1 LGVWALKKLLV
12 PVIASILI
20 LGGFGFS
27 QEALGFAYIFSEFPD
42 PDASFGPPESEGNQI
57 FEDDLRVTLVAGAE
71 VGIQAQSDIVTHVIG
86 YTGTGGVIPVTVG
99 IDPTSANAA
108 QMVTSVQNTVNTWN
122 SLSSTSGNLIT
133 GGANA
138 IPFFSFDFESAM
150 LHELGHALGLSHVNA
165 ASESGLANALQ
176 DYTKATDGANN
187 AFNLN
192 DGADNII
199 GSADDIRGDDDNL
212 NWYRT
217 SNNNPMTL
225 ASPVDSTN
233 YARNLASLPGG
244 DTFSANSDRIVVG
257 ALGFAN
263 TEGVMNQGTFNDEAQ
278 RTLVHDDVAGISY
291 AMTGIDETAGNADD
305 YTIAL
310 SFVGLTTAADIVV
323 DFDNGQTG
331 FAVTSVTGNNLG
343 NDHFAINT
351 AVIFFNTGPFILSG
365 NSFNWFFTPA
375 QTTAVGG
382 EFIPLDTTM
391 VLVAGTQTAAAWMIP
406 VIVSAIGIGIVIAR
420 KF

>member
-1 LGVWALKKLLV
+1 MNSKYGY
-12 PVIASILI
+12 SILAGI
-20 LGGFGFS
+20 LIIGGFGFS
-27 QEALGFAYIFSEFPD
+27 QEAWGFGYVFSEFPD
-42 PDASFGPPESEGNQI
+42 PDASYGPPESEGTQI
-57 FEDDLRVTLVAGAE
+57 FEDDVRATLIDFEGVTAL
-71 VGIQAQSDIVTHVIG
+71 AQVDIVTHPIG

-108 QMVTSVQNTVNTWN
+108 QMVTSVQNAVNTWN
-122 SLSSTSGNLIT
+122 SLNPTTGNLIS

-138 IPFFSFDFESAM
+138 IPFSDIDFESVM

-165 ASESGLANALQ
+165 ATESGLATALQ
-176 DYTKATDGANN
+176 DYTKGTDGINN
-187 AFNLN
+187 VFDLN
-192 DGADNII
+192 AGGDAII
-199 GSADDIRGDDDNL
+199 GSADDIRVPDDNNL

-217 SNNNPMTL
+217 SNNNPITL

-233 YARNLASLPGG
+233 YARNIASLPGG
-244 DTFSANSDRIVVG
+244 DTFSANSDRTVVG

-291 AMTGIDETAGNADD
+291 AMAGVDETAGNADD

-323 DFDNGQTG
+323 DFDNSQTG
-331 FAVTSVTGNNLG
+331 FAVALVLGQTISGDHVEITSA
-343 NDHFAINT
+343 D
-351 AVIFFNTGPFILSG
+351 IFFNTGPFLSG
-365 NSFNWFFTPA
+365 TANWFFTPA

-382 EFIPLDTTM
+382 EFIPLDSTM

-406 VIVSAIGIGIVIAR
+406 VIVSGIGIAIVIAR